1 MRILAVT
8 AEMFPFVKTGGLADA
23 AGALPDALERLGA
36 DVRTLL
42 PGYRKIRHL
51 FSNREPRFSAKVLGQ
66 QVSIYELTAHGQ
78 KLFILD
84 APHLFDRD
92 GSPYGH
98 NGQDFTDNDLRYAV
112 LSKAASLIALG
123 AIDDWKPDL
132 VHTHDWH
139 AALSCVYLADAVEK
153 IPTVLTLHNLAFQGQ
168 YPLDRADAL
177 ELPQHRRTVECLEYY
192 GDMSFLKAGLTT
204 ASAITT
210 VSPTYA
216 REILTADGGMGMQ
229 GVLETRRGEIYGIV
243 NGVDQD
249 VWNPAT
255 DPFILANFTPA
266 TSARRALNKH
276 ALLQALGLAHTDG
289 PVFGVVSRLTWQK
302 GIDLLPQL
310 VPLII
315 ASKGRLIVHG
325 QGDRSLED
333 ELVALAKQYPELV
346 SIHIGYDER
355 LAHMVQA
362 GSDFIIQPSRFEP
375 CGLTQ
380 LYALRYGAIP
390 IVSRTGGLA
399 ETIIDANDAATEAGV
414 ATGFQ
419 FEPSNPDDL
428 RSAVERAIS
437 IFRKRDSFK
446 RLQTQAMNANFSWDK
461 SAAQYYSLFETLIQ
475 PTMSEPAKVIRFAP
489 EILRDLKAERRAIGK
504 VIGL

>member
-1 MRILAVT
+1 M
-8 AEMFPFVKTGGLADA
+8 
-23 AGALPDALERLGA
+23 
-36 DVRTLL
+36 
-42 PGYRKIRHL
+42 
-51 FSNREPRFSAKVLGQ
+51 
-66 QVSIYELTAHGQ
+66 
-78 KLFILD
+78 
-84 APHLFDRD
+84 
-92 GSPYGH
+92 
-98 NGQDFTDNDLRYAV
+98 
-112 LSKAASLIALG
+112 
-123 AIDDWKPDL
+123 
-132 VHTHDWH
+132 
-139 AALSCVYLADAVEK
+139 
-153 IPTVLTLHNLAFQGQ
+153 
-168 YPLDRADAL
+168 
-177 ELPQHRRTVECLEYY
+177 
-192 GDMSFLKAGLTT
+192 
-204 ASAITT
+204 
-210 VSPTYA
+210 
-216 REILTADGGMGMQ
+216 
-229 GVLETRRGEIYGIV
+229 
-243 NGVDQD
+243 
-249 VWNPAT
+249 
-255 DPFILANFTPA
+255 
-266 TSARRALNKH
+266 NKH

-333 ELVALAKQYPELV
+333 ELGALAKQYPELV

-419 FEPSNPDDL
+419 FEPSNLDDL

-437 IFRKRDSFK
+437 IFRKRDGFK

-461 SAAQYYSLFETLIQ
+461 SAAQYYSLFEALIQ
-475 PTMSEPAKVIRFAP
+475 PAMSKPAKVIRFAP